1 MDELCLIFAMA
12 TSELIQFCDDD
23 VKLEI
28 KSEIQDKELFHK
40 RKYAEYFEEDV
51 KEEIVDEKNSHADL
65 VTYMCDI
72 CSKTN
77 KSKRILKSHIQK
89 VHEKIK

>member
-1 MDELCLIFAMA
+1 MTPEYIEYCEDE
-12 TSELIQFCDDD
+12 
-23 VKLEI
+23 VKMEI
-28 KSEIQDKELFHK
+28 KSEIEGLELSEN
-40 RKYAEYFEEDV
+40 RKYAEYFEEDL
-51 KEEIVDEKNSHADL
+51 KEEVIDEQNTHANL

-89 VHEKIK
+89 VYEKIK

>member
-1 MDELCLIFAMA
+1 MM
-12 TSELIQFCDDD
+12 TSEYIEYCGDDF
-23 VKLEI
+23 KMEI
-28 KSEIQDKELFHK
+28 KSEVEGFELSEN
-40 RKYAEYFEEDV
+40 RKYAEYFEGDI
-51 KEEIVDEKNSHADL
+51 KEEIVDEKNSHAKS